1 MSRATAKQAEDA
13 KVISDLFRDHA
24 KRFAG
29 LTANQ
34 QEALLADGLLW
45 WGGMDPAEVDDLANR
60 LQRQAWNA
68 ERMKNTESR
77 DGEG

>member
-1 MSRATAKQAEDA
+1 MATATAKQAEDA
-13 KVISDLFRDHA
+13 KVISDIFRDHA

-34 QEALLADGLLW
+34 QEALMADALLFY
-45 WGGMDPAEVDDLANR
+45 GGMDPEEVDDLCNR

-68 ERMKNTESR
+68 QRMKDTESR
-77 DGEG
+77 DGER